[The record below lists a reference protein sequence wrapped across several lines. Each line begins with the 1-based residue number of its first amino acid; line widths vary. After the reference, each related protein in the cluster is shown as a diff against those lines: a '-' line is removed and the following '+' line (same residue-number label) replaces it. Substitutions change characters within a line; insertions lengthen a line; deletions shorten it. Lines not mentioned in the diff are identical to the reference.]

1 MKIVLFL
8 ALLGTL
14 TAFGQSHPAPN
25 EARIAEIAGWLAAEP
40 SAPGARITD
49 RKAWDRFRDAPEVR
63 KMIARAEELAK
74 LDVPDMPPVWY
85 LEYFT
90 TDYIKDGD
98 SRRWREPFWKRA
110 RNLQV
115 LVFGECLENKG
126 RFLKRITQYL
136 ELMPTECAWTEPA
149 HDRSLSTFNGTR
161 PVVDLGV
168 AERCAVISYALDWL
182 KDRIPAS
189 TRNKA
194 IEAIRA
200 RAFRPYLS
208 GGENWSCN
216 NWNPVCNGCVV
227 RAALALEPDRMV
239 RARFVEAAERTA
251 PYFLNGF
258 RADGY
263 CGEGLDYWNYGFGRF
278 LPLVLDVRRAT
289 GGKVDLGKLPRAK
302 EAMAYAYG
310 FQLEP
315 FVAPR
320 VSDGMA
326 NAPSSLNLA
335 LGRLIWPD
343 LTCER
348 AERFNPVIPGF
359 DSLSFLALSDDVSRS
374 RASSDNRVLSLPSR
388 TWFSDA
394 QMYFGRPGG
403 SSRVMP
409 FSACLK
415 GGWNGDP
422 HNHNDVGTYVLM
434 LGGVEM
440 VSDPGG
446 EEYTKR
452 TFSPRRYESKILNSY
467 GHPVPVVAGELQKPG
482 TQYAAQVLDT
492 EFSDA
497 ADVVKLDL
505 SRAYGLDDSVKVV
518 RTLRY
523 DRTRRSA
530 TISDDF
536 KAGKPIAFETAIIT
550 FATVERTG
558 DPSTFFLVNATPRR
572 KLKVSI
578 SAEGGELAFR
588 EERLENPKRRIPTRI
603 GVALAGTAKE
613 GCIRIRYDV
622 VE

>member
-1 MKIVLFL
+1 MAVCAGAG
-8 ALLGTL
+8 ALWG
-14 TAFGQSHPAPN
+14 GEPAQN
-25 EARIAEIAGWLAAEP
+25 IARVREIAAMLPEEPGFPSVRVDARDFWSLAPASAVASGAEL
-40 SAPGARITD
+40 
-49 RKAWDRFRDAPEVR
+49 
-63 KMIARAEELAK
+63 LAK
-74 LDVPDMPPVWY
+74 PRKKLDESGY
-85 LEYFT
+85 
-90 TDYIKDGD
+90 TDFKFNARSVSGDLIK
-98 SRRWREPFWKRA
+98 
-110 RNLQV
+110 
-115 LVFGECLENKG
+115 LVHAECAENKG
-126 RFLKRITQYL
+126 RFVPRIVETIDDLCTARTWVPPY
-136 ELMPTECAWTEPA
+136 
-149 HDRSLSTFNGTR
+149 HDRPHFGAFHGKYR
-161 PVVDLGV
+161 KIDLGSG
-168 AERCAVISYALDWL
+168 AVSMRIAFALDRL
-182 KDRIPAS
+182 KGRLPPA
-189 TRNKA
+189 TV
-194 IEAIRA
+194 A
-200 RAFRPYLS
+200 RAMDRLRVFIVEPYLRS
-208 GGENWSCN
+208 ARKGDFSHQGWFFGHS
-216 NWNPVCNGCVV
+216 NWNAACHWQSV
-227 RAALALEPDRMV
+227 ALALSILPDRME
-239 RARFVEAAERTA
+239 RAEFVEAAERA
-251 PYFLNGF
+251 MPFFLGGF
-258 RADGY
+258 SKEGY
-263 CGEGLDYWNYGFGRF
+263 CQEGLDYWNYGFGRF

-550 FATVERTG
+550 FAAVERTG

-578 SAEGGELAFR
+578 SAEAGELAFR

-603 GVALAGTAKE
+603 GVALAGNAKE
-613 GCIRIRYDV
+613 GSIRIRYDV